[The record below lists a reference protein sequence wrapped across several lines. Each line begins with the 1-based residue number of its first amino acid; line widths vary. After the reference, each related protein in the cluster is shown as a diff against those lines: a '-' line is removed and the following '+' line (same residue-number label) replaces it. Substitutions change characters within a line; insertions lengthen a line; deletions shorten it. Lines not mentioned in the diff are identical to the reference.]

1 MVSIPF
7 DINLEENAHGTF
19 AVAVSH
25 ASASNEVGTADIFPQ
40 ESQNKRER
48 YKNVRLTNI
57 THTNT
62 TGYRAYLKTV
72 MNTLHTFQNISATQ
86 QSGYRAYLK
95 SVINTLHTFQ
105 SISATQQ
112 SGYRA
117 YLKTVMNSL
126 HTFQSISATQLKL
139 KRHVEVQYKSS
150 S

>member
-1 MVSIPF
+1 MVS
-7 DINLEENAHGTF
+7 F
-19 AVAVSH
+19 AVEVSD
-25 ASASNEVGTADIFPQ
+25 ASVSNEVGRVTDIFFPQ

-48 YKNVRLTNI
+48 YKNVRITNI
-57 THTNT
+57 AHTNT

-72 MNTLHTFQNISATQ
+72 MNTLHTFQ
-86 QSGYRAYLK
+86 
-95 SVINTLHTFQ
+95 
-105 SISATQQ
+105 SISVTQR